1 MSLIKR
7 REALLAAGG
16 ALAAALTAGAVEA
29 ADTKSNAPPK
39 GPKIHPPPEDEGAA
53 EEEELGVSDMIG
65 LTLRVVKP
73 GQAVTQEFN
82 EHRLTVTVDKNNVII
97 DIKIG

>member
-16 ALAAALTAGAVEA
+16 ALAAMLTAEAVRA
-29 ADTKSNAPPK
+29 ADAKSNAPAK
-39 GPKIHPPPEDEGAA
+39 GPKIAPPPEDEGTA

-65 LTLRVVKP
+65 LTLRLVKP

-82 EHRLTVTVDKNNVII
+82 EHRLTVTVDKNNVVT
-97 DIKIG
+97 DIRIG